1 MCWFKK
7 KYIYKVVWRYDSM
20 YAPETVYVKAADMA
34 DAWKKVQRQHFYSID
49 CVSIEKIEE
58 C

>member
-7 KYIYKVVWRYDSM
+7 KYIYKVVWRYSSM
-20 YAPETVYVKAADMA
+20 CAPETVYVKATDIAN
-34 DAWKKVQRQHFYSID
+34 AWKKVQSQHFYSID

-58 C
+58 

>member
-1 MCWFKK
+1 MCWFRK
-7 KYIYKVVWRYDSM
+7 KYIYKVVWRYSSIC
-20 YAPETVYVKAADMA
+20 ASETVYVKATDIA

-58 C
+58 

>member
-7 KYIYKVVWRYDSM
+7 KHIYKVVWRDM
-20 YAPETVYVKAADMA
+20 WGPETVYVKATDMA
-34 DAWKKVQRQHFYSID
+34 DAWKKVQCQHLYSID

-58 C
+58 